1 MVFVL
6 VASSAPLQSPLQDSP
21 CTGWTMPAKTPAKT
35 PKTSA
40 KTPDT
45 LTTPPDRGGIEIR
58 NARMHNLRGIDVV
71 LPRHQLVVVTGL
83 SGSGK
88 SSLIFD
94 TLYAEGQRRYV
105 ESLSSYARQFLQRMP
120 KPEVDDI
127 RGLSPAMAIDQH
139 HLSRNP
145 RSTVGTT
152 TEIYDYFRLLFA
164 RCGHTLDPQ
173 SGEEVRAYNTED
185 LLKELRQKRL
195 ETAEAGAELLVLCP
209 LPAVEQ
215 ARHDHPGLQAYLE
228 ELLQRGYTRLWSEG
242 TLLRLESLLEPK
254 TRSAPKIPTALH
266 LVLDRVVWDPI
277 TAQNPAKNPAK
288 NPSQSA
294 PSEADFPESRLS
306 EAIEQA
312 WVEGDGEACLVWN
325 GSYRSYSRRFE
336 SGGKTFEPPSLALF
350 NFSGPY
356 GACPRCEGF
365 GSILGIDPDL
375 VIPDKRRSIY
385 DGAIAPWKGEKMS
398 EWNEALIASAAKFR
412 FPIHKPYQDLSDEF
426 KDLLWK
432 GNKHFDGLDTFF
444 RMLEENTYKI
454 QYRVMLSRY
463 RGKTTCPD
471 CKGTRLRK
479 DAAWVHLLG
488 QDGST
493 WNLHQLLTKPAGDL
507 LQLMQDFRIQDQ
519 DAEAARRPLEE
530 IVRRLGYLCD
540 LGLEYLSMHRLSNSL
555 SGGEA
560 QRIKLA
566 TTLGSNLVGSLYVL
580 DEPSIGLHQ
589 RDSRRLIQL
598 LYQLRDLGN
607 TVVVVEHEPDLIMAA
622 DHVVDIGPGAG
633 HLGGELVF
641 EGTVPELLQS
651 KVSLTAAYLNGTRRM
666 PDPPAA
672 QKHPYRIILEGAG
685 LHNLQRI
692 NIEIPLGTLCC
703 VSGVSGSGKSSLIK
717 GVLFPAL
724 ANALGQD
731 PAKAGPH
738 DRLHG
743 DLHRLT
749 FVEMVDQHP
758 IGKSSRSNPAT
769 YSKAYDPIRNL
780 FATQGLSRQRGYK
793 ASHFSFNVE
802 GGGRCETCQGEGQ
815 VTVSMQFLADL
826 HLPCETCKGLRF
838 QEDLLEVRYRGSHIA
853 EVLAMTVA
861 EALEFFGD
869 RPEIAGRLQPLA
881 DVGMGY
887 VPLGQSSTTLSGG
900 EAQRIKLA
908 SYLVRGQKDGA
919 GLFIF
924 DEPTTGLHLHDIAQL
939 LGAFRA
945 LIANGHSVL
954 VIEHN
959 PEVLMASDWILDLGP
974 EGGSGGGQLVFA
986 GTPQDLLH
994 HGQGHTADAL
1004 RSRPNQGA

>member
-1 MVFVL
+1 
-6 VASSAPLQSPLQDSP
+6 
-21 CTGWTMPAKTPAKT
+21 MPAKTAKT
-35 PKTSA
+35 AKTSA
-40 KTPDT
+40 KTPNT
-45 LTTPPDRGGIEIR
+45 LTKPLDRGGIEIR
-58 NARMHNLRGIDVV
+58 NARMHNLRGIDVT

-173 SGEEVRAYNTED
+173 SGDEVKAYRTED
-185 LLKELRQKRL
+185 LLKELRELYTQSGHK
-195 ETAEAGAELLVLCP
+195 AQELLVLCP
-209 LPAVEQ
+209 LTALE
-215 ARHDHPGLQAYLE
+215 AGHKDRDGFTMYLN

-242 TLLRLESLLEPK
+242 NLLKLESLLEPSG
-254 TRSAPKIPTALH
+254 RSAPKIPKSLH
-266 LVLDRVVWDPI
+266 LVLDRLVREPI
-277 TAQNPAKNPAK
+277 TPPSPAAT
-288 NPSQSA
+288 S
-294 PSEADFPESRLS
+294 DFPESRLS

-312 WVEGDGEACLVWN
+312 WVEGDGVACLLWN

-336 SGGKTFEPPSLALF
+336 SEGRTFEPPSLALF

-426 KDLLWK
+426 KEVLWK

-488 QDGST
+488 QDGSS
-493 WNLHQLLTKPAGDL
+493 WNLHQLLTLPAGDL
-507 LQLMQDFRIQDQ
+507 LRLMRDFRIQEQ

-530 IVRRLGYLCD
+530 IIRRLGYLCD

-589 RDSRRLIQL
+589 RDSRRLVQL

-641 EGTVPELLQS
+641 AGTVPELLQS
-651 KVSLTAAYLNGTRRM
+651 PVSLTAAYLNGTRRM
-666 PDPPAA
+666 PDPPAPK
-672 QKHPYRIILEGAG
+672 KHPHRIILEGAG

-692 NIEIPLGTLCC
+692 SIEIPLGTLCS

-717 GVLFPAL
+717 GVLYPAL

-769 YSKAYDPIRNL
+769 YSKAYDPIRTL
-780 FATQGLSRQRGYK
+780 FASQGLSKQRGYK

-826 HLPCETCKGLRF
+826 HLPCEACKGLRF
-838 QEDLLEVRYRGSHIA
+838 QEDLLEVRYRGKHIA
-853 EVLAMTVA
+853 EVLAMTIA
-861 EALEFFGD
+861 EALEFFAD

-919 GLFIF
+919 GLFLF

-939 LGAFRA
+939 LSAFRA

-959 PEVLMASDWILDLGP
+959 PEVLMASDWVLDLGP
-974 EGGSGGGQLVFA
+974 EGGTGGGQVVFA
-986 GTPQDLLH
+986 GTPQNLVLN
-994 HGQGHTADAL
+994 GQGHTASAL
-1004 RSRPNQGA
+1004 RSRPNQGS